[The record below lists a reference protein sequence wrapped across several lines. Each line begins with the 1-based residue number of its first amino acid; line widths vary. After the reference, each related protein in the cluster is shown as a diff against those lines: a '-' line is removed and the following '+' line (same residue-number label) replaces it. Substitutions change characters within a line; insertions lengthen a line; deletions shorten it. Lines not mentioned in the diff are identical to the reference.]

1 MTMRMTMVA
10 LIALA
15 AGAFA
20 QGPPPGRGGRGRMG
34 FDGPARAGGPANP
47 APGCFAA
54 E

>member
-1 MTMRMTMVA
+1 MRMTIIA

-15 AGAFA
+15 ACAFA

-34 FDGPARAGGPANP
+34 FDGPPAPAGRWNP
-47 APGCFAA
+47 APGCFGP